1 MSRWWRPGA
10 APDGGSDPGSR
21 GRRRTWA
28 ELLAGRV
35 KRQKCDSGR
44 AQELSAAVASLLRQH
59 LALKGL
65 LLEVEDTP
73 HRELSL
79 SLWTDPGS
87 PEASPGL
94 PRWVLGSALQDQA
107 SWLGVPVLDL
117 CSQLVASR
125 LLQLCGADPA
135 GVLLSAEQ
143 RRKLAS
149 LLETAQCFSA
159 HGMLSRQ
166 HCCQEL
172 WKEQKSLA
180 LEAVWHLHTHNI
192 VRFQELLASHTDAQA
207 LVTWL
212 VEQLRLLCEQAGV
225 PGQPSQ
231 VAAAVL
237 SDLVQVLVSRAFQ
250 EDTDRGGDADSDQ
263 VLQVAMTV
271 LQRMLQDALGVLAA
285 PEASSGLKVAAAWLH
300 VLGTQLCPGAASAAP
315 LKRFSRQTLTWI
327 LTYEPVLRVSDA
339 LQRQRDWTFA
349 RTPALLR
356 DLFRGLFV
364 PLSEEELLGVL
375 QHVLAAQEVNWR
387 HVLSCV
393 SAAVVCLPQA
403 QLLVHDWVARL
414 LACAF
419 ESCDLDSMVTAFLV
433 VRQAALEGPA
443 VSVSYADWFQ
453 ASFGSAQG
461 HHVSS
466 KKALVFLF
474 KFLAELVPY
483 EGPRYLQVHLLHPP
497 LVPSKHRTLLTD
509 YTSLARTRLADL
521 QVPVEAMGL
530 YEDLSTAG
538 DVPTPHCQAQ
548 QDVSKAIEVFEH
560 TGRIPVT
567 VMEASIFRRPYFLSH
582 FLPALLTPRL
592 LPQVPDARVAFIQAL
607 KRADKIP
614 PSLYSTYRQ
623 ACSAVEDGKPE
634 SKSAGPSP
642 ALLCRPTELGD
653 PLGALRAALQA
664 LREAMADPVRH
675 EAVSPQLTLVAERL
689 DSAMGHED
697 EAVSRLQLA
706 APASVPEPQGE
717 AVVDLLL
724 TAFCQNLTVAS
735 HFTPPDRQ
743 GPWAARF
750 AALMCRRLLFPA
762 VLTRLSQLLGPQ
774 GPSLHTAHV
783 LGLAAL
789 VVHLGEPSSALSR
802 VPVGACTLPDL
813 LSSSLSC
820 SSRESSLFC
829 LRFCTAAISYC
840 LCKSPSRPWGALCS
854 SLGVDLIKKFQ
865 FLMLRLFAEARE
877 DPCWGGDAGLPWRA
891 LSPASADWQCAALC
905 LWRQR
910 SFQDLLV
917 EEGLHLTYRDW
928 LQLEVEIQPQTDYL
942 SDMERASFQRW
953 AILERFL
960 PARPAAGGCGRDL
973 ERACTELADVL
984 LDSWQS
990 SRSSSRSET
999 SSLGPGVFAGNGGL
1013 LSRLQEMVA
1022 DLDQGRVPALSSSPP
1037 QGHFLLRAFCR
1048 RLQALPGGWDG
1059 AARLRRQQELVV
1071 CQWVLVSL
1079 PPTLLVGSPQEDL
1092 PVPDCAEFFHLVNSE
1107 LRNICSHEG
1116 ALSHAITAHFFR
1128 GLLAA
1133 CLRSRDPSLT
1143 ANGTLEA
1150 CWAECPLLVTSALL
1164 WWPRLEAELESRWAR
1179 CSAGPLPRELQ
1190 RLRETQLFAASL
1202 LSTDTLPP
1210 PPSPA
1215 WALAAALHF
1224 SIWRAGQES
1233 VQRQLGRLP
1242 SAPGEQQLLCL
1253 FFFSLMCLLS
1263 SYLAAQAADS
1273 KKALGICAEILGCLE
1288 MRRISW
1294 LQLFELK
1301 EAGNG
1306 LGSVLLRLA
1315 PDQHIRLLPFA
1326 FYSLLP
1332 HFGQDVLLEAGFLCV
1347 ALSMYRKLTGLF
1359 VGGETQPVTGPGQHR
1374 QDQAKPVGLITKAR
1388 LFLLR
1393 AIPQCPAQS
1402 CSSVAELLGAAGDGE
1417 PELRAALQSRLQA
1430 TADLLQE
1437 PPLF

>member
-1 MSRWWRPGA
+1 MSSWWRQCA
-10 APDGGSDPGSR
+10 APDGVSDPGSR

-35 KRQKCDSGR
+35 KRQKCDSRR
-44 AQELSAAVASLLRQH
+44 AQELGAAAASLLRRH

-65 LLEVEDTP
+65 LLEVEGTP

-94 PRWVLGSALQDQA
+94 PSWIISSALQDQA

-125 LLQLCGADPA
+125 LLQLCGAAPA

-149 LLETAQCFSA
+149 LLETVRCFSA
-159 HGMLSRQ
+159 HGMLSRH

-172 WKEQKSLA
+172 WREQKSLA

-192 VRFQELLASHTDAQA
+192 VRFQELLESHTDTQA

-212 VEQLRLLCEQAGV
+212 VEKLRLLCEQAEV

-231 VAAAVL
+231 VATTVL

-263 VLQVAMTV
+263 VPQVAVTV

-285 PEASSGLKVAAAWLH
+285 PEGSSGLKVAAAWLH
-300 VLGTQLCPGAASAAP
+300 VLGTQLCPGAAPAMP
-315 LKRFSRQTLTWI
+315 LKRFSRQTLIWT

-339 LQRQRDWTFA
+339 LQMQRDWTFA

-364 PLSEEELLGVL
+364 PLSAEELLGLL

-393 SAAVVCLPQA
+393 SAVVVCLPQA

-509 YTSLARTRLADL
+509 YASLARTRLADL
-521 QVPVEAMGL
+521 QVPMEAMGL

-538 DVPTPHCQAQ
+538 DVPKPHCQAQ

-560 TGRIPVT
+560 TGRIPVA

-582 FLPALLTPRL
+582 FLPALLTPRV
-592 LPQVPDARVAFIQAL
+592 LPQVPDARVAFIEAL

-623 ACSAVEDGKPE
+623 ACSAAEDGKPE
-634 SKSAGPSP
+634 TDAVAQTQLGEPLE
-642 ALLCRPTELGD
+642 ALK
-653 PLGALRAALQA
+653 AALHA

-675 EAVSPQLTLVAERL
+675 EAVSPQLALVAERL
-689 DSAMGHED
+689 SSAVGHED
-697 EAVSRLQLA
+697 EDVSRLQLA
-706 APASVPEPQGE
+706 APASAPEPRGE

-724 TAFCQNLTVAS
+724 TAFCQNVTVAS

-743 GPWAARF
+743 GSWAARF
-750 AALMCRRLLFPA
+750 AALMCGHVLLPA
-762 VLTRLSQLLGPQ
+762 VLTRLGQLLGPQ

-789 VVHLGEPSSALSR
+789 VVHLGEPSSVLPR
-802 VPVGACTLPDL
+802 VPVGARTLPDL

-829 LRFCTAAISYC
+829 LRFCTAAISYS
-840 LCKSPSRPWGALCS
+840 LCKSPSQPRGALCS
-854 SLGVDLIKKFQ
+854 SLGADLIKKFQ
-865 FLMLRLFAEARE
+865 FLVLRLFAEARE
-877 DPCWGGDAGLPWRA
+877 HPCWGHDTGLPWRA
-891 LSPASADWQCAALC
+891 LSPPSADWQRAALC
-905 LWRQR
+905 LWQQR

-928 LQLEVEIQPQTDYL
+928 LQLEVEIQPQADYL
-942 SDMERASFQRW
+942 SDLERASFQRW

-960 PARPAAGGCGRDL
+960 PAPTAAGGCGRDL
-973 ERACTELADVL
+973 ERACTALADVL

-990 SRSSSRSET
+990 SRSSSCSET
-999 SSLGPGVFAGNGGL
+999 SGLGPGVFTGNGGL

-1022 DLDQGRVPALSSSPP
+1022 DLDRGPVPALSSSPP
-1037 QGHFLLRAFCR
+1037 QGHSLLQAFCR
-1048 RLQALPGGWDG
+1048 RLQALPGGWDE
-1059 AARLRRQQELVV
+1059 AACLRRQQELVV

-1079 PPTLLVGSPQEDL
+1079 PPSLLVSSPQADL
-1092 PVPDCAEFFHLVNSE
+1092 PIPDCAEFFHLVNSE

-1116 ALSHAITAHFFR
+1116 ALGHAITAHFFR
-1128 GLLAA
+1128 GLLTA
-1133 CLRSRDPSLT
+1133 CSRSRDPSLT
-1143 ANGTLEA
+1143 ANGTLEV

-1190 RLRETQLFAASL
+1190 RLRETQLFARSL

-1224 SIWRAGQES
+1224 SVWRAGQAS
-1233 VQRQLGRLP
+1233 VRSLLGQLP
-1242 SAPGEQQLLCL
+1242 SPPGEQQLLCL

-1263 SYLAAQAADS
+1263 SYLAAQAANS
-1273 KKALGICAEILGCLE
+1273 EKALGICAEILGCLE
-1288 MRRISW
+1288 TRRISW

-1332 HFGQDVLLEAGFLCV
+1332 HFGQDVLLEEGFLCV
-1347 ALSMYRKLTGLF
+1347 AVSMYQKLTSLF
-1359 VGGETQPVTGPGQHR
+1359 LGGETQPVTGPGRHR
-1374 QDQAKPVGLITKAR
+1374 QNQAKPVGLITKAR

-1402 CSSVAELLGAAGDGE
+1402 CSNVAKLLASAGDGD
-1417 PELRAALQSRLQA
+1417 PELCAALQSRLQ
-1430 TADLLQE
+1430 TTPNLLQE
-1437 PPLF
+1437 PLLF